1 MIDWYSDPASFQAFK
16 IYLVSLT
23 GLGKDAMHVHIGLA
37 VFIIVRLL
45 WRWRFGWTVAWLS
58 ALGAALTGEWLD
70 IRSTIA
76 GAEAMQPDQSNWH
89 DLWNTMLWPSV
100 LFILGRWLQPKA
112 KPPQPWKEQKPLGDL
127 ADQPLE

>member
-37 VFIIVRLL
+37 VFIFVRLL
-45 WRWRFGWTVAWLS
+45 WRWRFGWSVAWFS
-58 ALGAALTGEWLD
+58 ALAAALAGEFLD
-70 IRSTIA
+70 IRSSVPGIET
-76 GAEAMQPDQSNWH
+76 MQPDQSNWH

-100 LFILGRWLQPKA
+100 LFILGRWLQPRP
-112 KPPQPWKEQKPLGDL
+112 KPPQPWKEPKPLSDL